1 MKIYKCIPR
10 GRAGWAGMASMA
22 IAFGSLQ
29 TLAQDADTSADD
41 TIEEVVVVAHPL
53 SGKGLAQA
61 SDVLSGAELERKL
74 NTNIGS
80 TLARQPGI
88 SSASYGKAVGRP
100 VIHGLGGPRIRIMED
115 RIDTLDV
122 SVTSTD
128 HAVAV
133 EPFIANRVEVLK
145 GPSALLYGSGA
156 IGGVVD
162 VDTGRIPDQVP
173 EESISG
179 GVETRF
185 DSNTDG
191 NATSAKLNG
200 GAGNF
205 AWHLDA
211 TFKDGDD
218 YEIPGFVE
226 SAALRELEEM
236 EEAEEGGDGEEE
248 EEERDILAGSGFDF
262 ENYAVG
268 ASYVAEWGFIGA
280 SVSRLEANYGLPGG
294 HEEEGEEEE
303 EEAIPGF
310 EPTETPTLDLE
321 QTRTDIE
328 LGINNPFANFKSF
341 NLRVGIN
348 NYEHQEIEPNGEVA
362 TNFENDA
369 WEARTELVFETENYN
384 GAFGVQHTNRDFSA
398 IGEEAFVPPVD
409 SIDTGVFL
417 VAERSFDGFDLEGG
431 VRAGWVEHDPSV
443 DELGT
448 ETFGVYAVSIG
459 AVIPVNASLRFGI
472 NADYSS
478 RAPVA
483 EELYSNGPHLA
494 TSAFEIGDPD
504 LDNEQAFN
512 LSAVLNY
519 DDERFSASLNVYYNN
534 FNDFIFEQANGEIED
549 DLPVF
554 EFLQNDARFIGV
566 DLEANYKFAT
576 WDQGEARV
584 RALFDVVDAEL
595 SGSGNDNLPRIPPLR
610 YGAGVEARYQWVTAS
625 VDYVRSTRQSDV
637 TDVELPTEAFN
648 DLRAYVGADIPI
660 GGGAKITAFV
670 VGRNL
675 TDDEQRAHASFIK
688 DFAPAPGRTI
698 EAGVRFVF

>member
-211 TFKDGDD
+211 TFK
-218 YEIPGFVE
+218 
-226 SAALRELEEM
+226 
-236 EEAEEGGDGEEE
+236 
-248 EEERDILAGSGFDF
+248 
-262 ENYAVG
+262 
-268 ASYVAEWGFIGA
+268 
-280 SVSRLEANYGLPGG
+280 
-294 HEEEGEEEE
+294 
-303 EEAIPGF
+303 
-310 EPTETPTLDLE
+310 
-321 QTRTDIE
+321 
-328 LGINNPFANFKSF
+328 
-341 NLRVGIN
+341 
-348 NYEHQEIEPNGEVA
+348 
-362 TNFENDA
+362 
-369 WEARTELVFETENYN
+369 
-384 GAFGVQHTNRDFSA
+384 
-398 IGEEAFVPPVD
+398 
-409 SIDTGVFL
+409 
-417 VAERSFDGFDLEGG
+417 
-431 VRAGWVEHDPSV
+431 
-443 DELGT
+443 
-448 ETFGVYAVSIG
+448 AVS
-459 AVIPVNASLRFGI
+459 
-472 NADYSS
+472 YT
-478 RAPVA
+478 
-483 EELYSNGPHLA
+483 HL
-494 TSAFEIGDPD
+494 T
-504 LDNEQAFN
+504 
-512 LSAVLNY
+512 
-519 DDERFSASLNVYYNN
+519 
-534 FNDFIFEQANGEIED
+534 
-549 DLPVF
+549 
-554 EFLQNDARFIGV
+554 
-566 DLEANYKFAT
+566 
-576 WDQGEARV
+576 
-584 RALFDVVDAEL
+584 
-595 SGSGNDNLPRIPPLR
+595 
-610 YGAGVEARYQWVTAS
+610 
-625 VDYVRSTRQSDV
+625 
-637 TDVELPTEAFN
+637 LPTI
-648 DLRAYVGADIPI
+648 LLV
-660 GGGAKITAFV
+660 
-670 VGRNL
+670 
-675 TDDEQRAHASFIK
+675 
-688 DFAPAPGRTI
+688 
-698 EAGVRFVF
+698 